1 VALNG
6 SAIKE
11 LNLDNFLVIARQFI
25 RAFAFIMG
33 IGIAIPLVI
42 GFIFGIQTGKILAL
56 ILSTVILQNWAAP
69 VGLGF
74 KIPPGI
80 VLLTMTCF
88 ALSIVLAIFEILNTL
103 ALTSPRIKSWLDKT
117 EKKVEKYK
125 FLYKYGAFAC
135 FFIALLPGLGLVV
148 TAVIAWAL
156 RFNKWLSVLS
166 IIFAFFLT
174 SLLVVLLSLG
184 VLTDVFP
191 I

>member
-6 SAIKE
+6 PMIKE
-11 LNLDNFLVIARQFI
+11 FHLDTYLVIARQLI
-25 RAFAFIMG
+25 RAFIVIVG
-33 IGIAIPLVI
+33 IGIAIPLVS
-42 GFIFGIQTGKILAL
+42 GFIFGIQPGKILAL
-56 ILSTVILQNWAAP
+56 IISTVILQNWAFP

-80 VLLTMTCF
+80 ILLTMTCF
-88 ALSIVLAIFEILNTL
+88 ALSVVLAIFEVLDTL
-103 ALTSPRIKSWLDKT
+103 AFTSPRIKSWLDKT
-117 EKKVEKYK
+117 QKKMGKYT

-156 RFNKWLSVLS
+156 RFNKWLSVFS
-166 IIFAFFLT
+166 IVFAFFLT
-174 SLLVVLLSLG
+174 SLLVM
-184 VLTDVFP
+184 VLTLG